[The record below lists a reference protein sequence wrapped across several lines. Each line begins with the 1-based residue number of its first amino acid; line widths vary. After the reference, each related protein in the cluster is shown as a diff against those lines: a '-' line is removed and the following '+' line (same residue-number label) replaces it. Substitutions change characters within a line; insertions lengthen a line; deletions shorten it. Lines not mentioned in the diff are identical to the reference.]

1 MKLPIK
7 SRHLLASNF
16 LPHQPLLTFLYPRS
30 QDLIINS
37 RHFHSTHSAS
47 FILPMKPD
55 AALLALNDVQE
66 QKEPSQSPQQK
77 VLVLW
82 DLDNKPPFD
91 SINPYEAAQNLRA
104 LSPVLAMSSISPP
117 SPIEG
122 ECPLSLLRL

>member
-1 MKLPIK
+1 
-7 SRHLLASNF
+7 
-16 LPHQPLLTFLYPRS
+16 
-30 QDLIINS
+30 
-37 RHFHSTHSAS
+37 
-47 FILPMKPD
+47 MKPD